1 MDKHDKPR
9 LRQTLL
15 ARRQA
20 LTPAMVH
27 AASMRVCERIR
38 ALDRW
43 ASAREVLLYW
53 PVRGEVDTRALLAE
67 LWARKVT
74 VLMPRCRPDAPGEMD
89 IACATCES
97 DLKPGMFSI
106 MEPGAHNCPAV
117 NRCEPD
123 LALLPGVGFDRR
135 GFRLGFGGGYYDRL
149 LAGPDMAETLT
160 VGLCHAFQLV
170 DELPTEPWDKPV
182 NLICTDEELCR
193 P

>member
-1 MDKHDKPR
+1 MPKDDKQR
-9 LRQTLL
+9 LRETLL

-20 LTPAMVH
+20 LTPAAVH

-38 ALDRW
+38 SLDRW
-43 ASAREVLLYW
+43 ASAREVLIYW
-53 PVRGEVDTRALLAE
+53 PVRGEVDTRPLLAD

-97 DLKPGMFSI
+97 DLRPGMFSI
-106 MEPGAHNCPAV
+106 MEPAAHSCPAV
-117 NRCEPD
+117 NRCSPD
-123 LALLPGVGFDRR
+123 LALLPGVAFDRH

-149 LAGPDMAETLT
+149 MAGADMNDTLT

-170 DELPTEPWDKPV
+170 DRLPIETWDQPV
-182 NLICTDEELCR
+182 NLICSDEELCR